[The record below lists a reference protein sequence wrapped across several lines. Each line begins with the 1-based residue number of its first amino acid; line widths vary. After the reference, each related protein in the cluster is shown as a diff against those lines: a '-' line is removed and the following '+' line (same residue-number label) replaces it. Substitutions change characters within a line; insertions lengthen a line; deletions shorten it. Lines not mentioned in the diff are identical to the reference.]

1 MELPN
6 LKTINLKAI
15 DWQQYA
21 NYLRANAKSIFILV
35 LFALLVND
43 VLGAHGL
50 IAMRKTQ
57 KDIEQVQK
65 QIDVLNQQN
74 QALSGQVSSL
84 KTDPKAIERIAREEM
99 GLAKPGEI
107 IYKLPREVAKPADPQ
122 IPR

>member
-1 MELPN
+1 MN
-6 LKTINLKAI
+6 RHTT
-15 DWQQYA
+15 DWRSYA
-21 NYLRANAKSIFILV
+21 DYLRANAKSIFVLV

-65 QIDVLNQQN
+65 QIDVLNQEN
-74 QALSGQVSSL
+74 QSLSGQVSSL

-107 IYKLPREVAKPADPQ
+107 IYKLPRETAKPADPQ
-122 IPR
+122 TAR

>member
-1 MELPN
+1 MKFPN
-6 LKTINLKAI
+6 LQEAHWRSLA
-15 DWQQYA
+15 D
-21 NYLRANAKSIFILV
+21 YLRANAKNIFVLV

-57 KDIEQVQK
+57 RDIEQVQK
-65 QIDVLNQQN
+65 QIDALHQENQS
-74 QALSGQVSSL
+74 LSGQVDSL

-107 IYKLPREVAKPADPQ
+107 IYKLPRETAKPGGAQ
-122 IPR
+122 STR